1 MLALNLLVLVAVG
14 TVCIV
19 PLWFRPKL
27 LVASTLLC
35 VLFVRTLT
43 HLSGIATLANLDD
56 ALVLLTVL
64 RATIQRLSPSDQ
76 QVGAGFPGGLAF
88 VGFASLGFFSALL
101 RQPLDPMV
109 VISGSFLATKAILF
123 GWAVAQF
130 HWQPNDV
137 RKLAHS
143 AALVVTVILG
153 ATVINAVIPGAWS
166 KVFSVNGAPIVRY
179 GIPSMI
185 GPFIHPFDLAF
196 AMSMSAIAIMSYR
209 RYVGKSRF
217 SAIILAGSSIATFLS
232 FRRKDLLG
240 LLTSGVI
247 LAQRFRWN
255 GVLLGGFLCLPVAVV
270 LAWPEITDQF
280 QTISDSYF
288 SAESSEAR
296 TVLSLG
302 ALQLANEYFP
312 FGAGFGRY
320 ASRTAAIEYSPEY
333 FRLGFNSVYGLGPG
347 VGQGAFLTD
356 TSWPAILGESGI
368 FGTTCFG
375 FGLVLILSR
384 AISWER
390 RGVTNE
396 MKWIGAT
403 TVGWLVLTLFQS
415 TGAAVFTSPPMFAFF
430 LGMVGLGTALQRYE
444 LENGEFA
451 PKHFVP
457 VRKIAK

>member
-1 MLALNLLVLVAVG
+1 MTVLNLLVIVTFG
-14 TVCIV
+14 TLCLV

-27 LVASTLLC
+27 LVASALLC

-43 HLSGIATLANLDD
+43 HLSGIEPLANLDD

-64 RATIQRLSPSDQ
+64 RALVQRLSPGSQ
-76 QVGAGFPGGLAF
+76 AVSAGFPGSIAF
-88 VGFASLGFFSALL
+88 LGFASLGFLSALL
-101 RQPLDPMV
+101 RQPLDPTV

-130 HWQPNDV
+130 QWQPKDV
-137 RKLAHS
+137 RKMARS
-143 AALVVTVILG
+143 AAFVVTIILG
-153 ATVINAVIPGAWS
+153 ATAINAIIPGTWS
-166 KVFSVNGAPIVRY
+166 SVFSVNGAPIVRY
-179 GIPSMI
+179 GLPSMI

-209 RYVGKSRF
+209 RYVGKSHF
-217 SAIILAGSSIATFLS
+217 SAVLLAGSSIATFLS

-240 LLTSGVI
+240 LLASTVI

-255 GVLLGGFLCLPVAVV
+255 GVLLGGFLCLPLAVV
-270 LAWPEITDQF
+270 LAWPEITNQF
-280 QTISDSYF
+280 QTINDAYF

-333 FRLGFNSVYGLGPG
+333 FRLGFNAVYGLGPG

-368 FGTTCFG
+368 FGTACFA
-375 FGLVLILSR
+375 FGLVLIFSR

-403 TVGWLVLTLFQS
+403 TIGWLILTLFQS

-430 LGMVGLGTALQRYE
+430 LGIVGLGTALQKYE
-444 LENGEFA
+444 LENEEFIS
-451 PKHFVP
+451 KNFVR
-457 VRKIAK
+457 VRKIIK